1 MTAFKAHAPW
11 RGRELNRRRIDEG
24 PSRSSDLVLTPFRC
38 AALALFLLAGL
49 PAFAQAPAA
58 PATAEATAKAKE
70 LFSAAQKL
78 YKAGRFAE
86 AIVRF
91 EEARAA
97 KPHPIIYFNIARC
110 HEQLGETGKAL
121 RAYRDYLRLSPG
133 ATDRDTVKESMA
145 VLERRLKDTGVQQVL
160 IFAEPESARVSI
172 DGKEVGLAPASAEL
186 IAGAHKL
193 VVTAEGFEPLERS
206 FTVELTRFSEQ
217 TVSLQPL
224 KSKPVAAVDAPTQ
237 TAVEPTVVSNGT
249 ASVDAAVKKIDLV
262 PAPKKQRVFTWVAA
276 GTAVA
281 AAGVGVGLGVASANA
296 SASLRNASAPLDGQ
310 TAQRLANDSVSL
322 STGANVTY
330 ALAGAALVTAVVLF
344 FVEAP

>member
-1 MTAFKAHAPW
+1 MTAFEAPAPW
-11 RGRELNRRRIDEG
+11 RETELNWRRIDRG
-24 PSRSSDLVLTPFRC
+24 FSLC
-38 AALALFLLAGL
+38 AALALWLLAGM

-58 PATAEATAKAKE
+58 DEATAKARE

-145 VLERRLKDTGVQQVL
+145 LLERRLKETGVQQVL
-160 IFAEPESARVSI
+160 IFAEPESARVSV
-172 DGKEVGLAPASAEL
+172 DGKELGPTPASAEL
-186 IAGAHKL
+186 VAGAHKL

-206 FTVELTRFSEQ
+206 FTLELTHFSEQ
-217 TVSLQPL
+217 TVTLQ
-224 KSKPVAAVDAPTQ
+224 KVNSKLVAAADAPTGTTQ
-237 TAVEPTVVSNGT
+237 TAS
-249 ASVDAAVKKIDLV
+249 ADAAVKKIDLV
-262 PAPKKQRVFTWVAA
+262 PAPKKGRVFTWVAA

-344 FVEAP
+344 FIEAP